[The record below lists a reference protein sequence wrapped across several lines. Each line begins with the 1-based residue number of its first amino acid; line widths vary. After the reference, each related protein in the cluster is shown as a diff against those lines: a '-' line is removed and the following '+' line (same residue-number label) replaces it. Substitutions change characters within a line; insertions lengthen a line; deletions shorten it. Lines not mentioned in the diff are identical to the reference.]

1 MDILKE
7 NSVTE
12 EQAKIIALRAE
23 SAYYCRESMRKEI
36 ADLQALLPILQDENA
51 LPDEL
56 IIPMHNI
63 ISIAPEEQ
71 YRFLADIKTLFA
83 RLPASVKNQADV
95 IYVLNRLGNLN
106 TKNTSEKVQETDLS
120 MYWAAYRKFLYK
132 YGEIDNSRQLKAQGR
147 LQKKLLEVA
156 NFVIAKREQGVI
168 TAGKFIRSDRV

>member
-1 MDILKE
+1 MATSKE
-7 NSVTE
+7 NSVSV
-12 EQAKIIALRAE
+12 EQAKLIALRSE

-36 ADLQALLPILQDENA
+36 AALQALLPILQDENA

-83 RLPASVKNQADV
+83 RLPVSVKNQDDV
-95 IYVLNRLGNLN
+95 VYVQNRLNNLN
-106 TKNTSEKVQETDLS
+106 TKNTSDKVQETDLS

-132 YGEIDNSRQLKAQGR
+132 YGEIDNSRQIKAQER
-147 LQKKLLEVA
+147 LQKKLLETA
-156 NFVIAKREQGVI
+156 NFVIAKREQGCI
-168 TAGKFIRSDRV
+168 TASKFIRSDRV